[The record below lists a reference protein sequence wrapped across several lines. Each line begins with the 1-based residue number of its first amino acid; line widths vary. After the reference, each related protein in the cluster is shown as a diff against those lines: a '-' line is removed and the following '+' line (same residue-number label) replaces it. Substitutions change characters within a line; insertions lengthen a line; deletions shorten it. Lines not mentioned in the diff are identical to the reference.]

1 MPSITPTA
9 PARKASRQERHA
21 TLGNPVNNV
30 YPLLL
35 TVGKQHFGYYLEAL
49 PSDIGGRA
57 FRLTKVEH
65 QIEEGQPDHYD
76 VHLDGA
82 SSSCEC
88 LGHLRHHHCKHQ
100 DVLRV
105 LLATHRI

>member
-1 MPSITPTA
+1 MKSLTSPRPRVKPS
-9 PARKASRQERHA
+9 RSA
-21 TLGNPVNNV
+21 TLGNPVNGH
-30 YPLLL
+30 YPLTL
-35 TVGKQHFGYYLEAL
+35 TVGKQRFGYYLEAL
-49 PSDIGGRA
+49 PCDIGGKA
-57 FRLTKVEH
+57 FRLTKLAH
-65 QIEEGQPDHYD
+65 QVEEGQPDHYD

-105 LLATHRI
+105 LLATRRL